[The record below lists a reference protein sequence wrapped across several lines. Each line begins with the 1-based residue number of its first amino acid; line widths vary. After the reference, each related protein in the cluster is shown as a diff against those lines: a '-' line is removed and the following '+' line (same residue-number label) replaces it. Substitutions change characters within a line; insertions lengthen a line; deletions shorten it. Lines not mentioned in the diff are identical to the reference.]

1 MTPERL
7 IAWRYLRARHAYG
20 FISLIGYLGI
30 VGLAIGVA
38 ALVLTLSVMSGF
50 QEAVE
55 DKVAALDG
63 HLRLASAY
71 GQGSALPDSVLEW
84 LRRDPAVAAVTPFIA
99 QHALVRRGRKSDGV
113 LLLGADWAQL
123 REVLE
128 IETYIIAGSL
138 PSGGEAP
145 LIVIGAKLAATL
157 NAAPGDQLYLFDID
171 YLLGQQGLRGQE
183 FTVAATYRSGMAE
196 YDRLLAFTAL
206 PPAEALFGTEG
217 APIQAM
223 VNLRQRD
230 RAEELAATWEAEL
243 GFPYYFITWRQRHAA
258 LFSWLTGQQVPILV
272 IFGFI
277 ALVAVVNIFSTLMLI
292 VVEKQRDIGILRS
305 MGFSR
310 RRIQRIFMSQGG
322 VVGLVGTGAGMALAL
337 ILGYIQVKYQILALD
352 PDIYFMDALPV
363 KWTWQALAAIPAL
376 AIILSLAAALWPA
389 RRAARVQPAEA
400 LRYE

>member
-7 IAWRYLRARHAYG
+7 IAWRYLRTRHSYG

-71 GQGSALPDSVLEW
+71 GQGIALPDSVLEW
-84 LRRDPAVAAVTPFIA
+84 LRQDPAVAAVTPFIA
-99 QHALVRRGRKSDGV
+99 HHALVRRGRKSDGV

-123 REVLE
+123 RDVLD
-128 IETYIIAGSL
+128 IETYLTAGSL
-138 PSGGEAP
+138 PSGGETP
-145 LIVIGAKLAATL
+145 LIVIGEKLAATL
-157 NAAPGDQLYLFDID
+157 MAAPGDRIYLFDID
-171 YLLGQQGLRGQE
+171 YLLGEQGLRGQA
-183 FTVAATYRSGMAE
+183 FTVAATYRSGMVE

-206 PPAEALFGTEG
+206 PAAMTLFAAEGSPSNA
-217 APIQAM
+217 I
-223 VNLRQRD
+223 VNLADRD
-230 RAEELAATWEAEL
+230 RAEELAAVWEEQL

-277 ALVAVVNIFSTLMLI
+277 ALVAVINILSTLVLI

-305 MGFSR
+305 IGFSR
-310 RRIQRIFMSQGG
+310 RRIQRIFLSQGG
-322 VVGLVGTGAGMALAL
+322 VVGLLGTGSGMVLAL
-337 ILGYIQVKYQILALD
+337 FLGFIQLEYQILALD
-352 PDIYFMDALPV
+352 SDIYFMDALPV
-363 KWTWQALAAIPAL
+363 KWTWQALAVIPAL
-376 AIILSLAAALWPA
+376 AIILSLVAALWPA
-389 RRAARVQPAEA
+389 RRAAQVRPAEA